1 MVDNIEDNTTIK
13 TPEPVP
19 GKEEKTDSKPGKE
32 KEKKPREKKQYKH
45 KETLSIKEKAFCR
58 EYAKTGNATQAYFK
72 AGYTAK
78 NNQSAGVMACQLLK
92 KPKIKAEIDSIIAPK
107 EKKAIMDAQEVMELF
122 TAIARGE
129 VKDQF
134 GLEASLN
141 DRLKAMNELA
151 KRTIDIE
158 NRIKG
163 VADNNVHITID
174 WKKKDG

>member
-58 EYAKTGNATQAYFK
+58 EYAKIGNATQAIK
-72 AGYTAK
+72 NAGYKCK
-78 NNQSAGVMACQLLK
+78 NDNAASSRASQLLRNSV
-92 KPKIKAEIDSIIAPK
+92 IKAEIDRILAPK